1 MTTPQ
6 AIDTDAAAVADGS
19 AAAPDPAETPAVSF
33 DATPEHYRHWTLDLA
48 RAAETGVAYL
58 RLDIAEDGG
67 IVPGYE
73 LKMNSYDL
81 GVDIELYDAT
91 QRLRFEHPEVRAVV
105 VTSAKDRNFCAGAN
119 IRMLAQSSHPWK
131 VNFCKFTNETRNGIE
146 DATANSGQTWIAAV
160 NGTAAGGG
168 YELALACEQIL
179 LIDDNSSAV
188 SLPEVPLLGVLP
200 GTGGLTRV
208 VDKRRV
214 RKDRADVFAT
224 RSEGIRGRQAVEW
237 RLVDETIPKRSWD
250 ETVQARAVEAAAAS
264 SRPADATGIA
274 LPPLQ
279 REETADGIRYRHVSA
294 AFDRARGLVEITV
307 RGPEGG
313 VPESLERVHEL
324 GADFWPLAMTRELD
338 DLILRLR
345 ANELE
350 LGTWVLRTRGD
361 VEDALAMERVI
372 AEHSRDDWL
381 VNEIRHYFKRVLKRL
396 DVTSRSLIAL
406 IEPGSCFAGAL
417 LELALAC
424 DRQYMLDGTLD
435 EEGSEQGDEAQI
447 MLSDSNFGA
456 FPMSNGLT
464 RLGSRFYGDDD
475 HVAKLRQEVGRRI
488 EAREALELG
497 LVTDAPDD
505 IDWDDEIRIMLEE
518 RASLSPDALTGM
530 EANHRFVGPETM
542 ESRIFSRLTAWQN
555 WIFVRPNASGPDGAL
570 RRYGTGRRADFDRKR
585 V

>member
-1 MTTPQ
+1 MSSDEPQ
-6 AIDTDAAAVADGS
+6 
-19 AAAPDPAETPAVSF
+19 VSF
-33 DATPEHYRHWTLDLA
+33 QTSPEQYRHWKLDLDGS
-48 RAAETGVAYL
+48 AETGVAYL

-67 IVPGYE
+67 LVPGYE

-91 QRLRFEHPEVRAVV
+91 QRLRFSHPEVRAVV

-131 VNFCKFTNETRNGIE
+131 VNFCKFTNETRNGME
-146 DATANSGQTWIAAV
+146 DATANSGQTYLAAV

-168 YELALACEQIL
+168 YELALACEKIL

-208 VDKRRV
+208 TDKRRV

-224 RSEGIRGRQAVEW
+224 KSEGVRGKQAVEW
-237 RLVDETIPKRSWD
+237 KLVDEVVPKRQWD
-250 ETVQARAVEAAAAS
+250 ETVAERATEAAARS
-264 SRPADATGIA
+264 SRPQGATGVA
-274 LPPLQ
+274 LPPLEPV
-279 REETADGIRYRHVSA
+279 RTEGEIRYRHVTA
-294 AFDRARGLVEITV
+294 KLDREQGQVEITV
-307 RGPEGG
+307 AGPDGD
-313 VPESLERVHEL
+313 VPDTVERVHEL

-338 DLILRLR
+338 DLILWLR

-350 LGTWVLRTRGD
+350 LGTWVIRTRGD
-361 VEDALAMERVI
+361 VEDALAFERVI
-372 AEHSRDDWL
+372 AEHAGTASAPGDWL

-424 DRQYMLDGTLD
+424 DRQYMLDGLL
-435 EEGSEQGDEAQI
+435 EEDSEESEPAQLV
-447 MLSDSNFGA
+447 LSESNFGA
-456 FPMSNGLT
+456 FPMSNGLS

-475 HVAKLRQEVGRRI
+475 YLAKLRQETGRRLL
-488 EAREALELG
+488 AGEALELG

-505 IDWDDEIRIMLEE
+505 IDWEDEVRIMLEE

-555 WIFVRPNASGPDGAL
+555 WIFVRPNASGPEGAL
-570 RRYGTGRRADFDRKR
+570 RRYGTGRRAEFDRKR

>member
-1 MTTPQ
+1 MTTPVPT
-6 AIDTDAAAVADGS
+6 DPDAAA
-19 AAAPDPAETPAVSF
+19 PPTVSF
-33 DATPEHYRHWTLDLA
+33 DARPETYRHWKLDIVGA
-48 RAAETGVAYL
+48 VAYL
-58 RLDIAEDGG
+58 RLDVDESGG
-67 IVPGYE
+67 LVPGYE

-91 QRLRFEHPEVRAVV
+91 QRLRFEHPHVRAVV
-105 VTSAKDRNFCAGAN
+105 LTSAKDRNFCAGAN
-119 IRMLAQSSHPWK
+119 IRMLAQSPHPWK

-146 DATANSGQTWIAAV
+146 DATSHSGQTWIAAV

-179 LIDDNSSAV
+179 LIDDNSSTVA
-188 SLPEVPLLGVLP
+188 LPEVPLLGVLP
-200 GTGGLTRV
+200 GTGGLTRII
-208 VDKRRV
+208 DKRRV

-224 RSEGIRGRQAVEW
+224 RSEGLRGRQAVEW
-237 RLVDETIPKRSWD
+237 KLVDEVIPKRIWD
-250 ETVQARAVEAAAAS
+250 ETVAARAATAAARS
-264 SRPADATGIA
+264 NRPAPGSGARGVELT
-274 LPPLQ
+274 PLH
-279 REETADGIRYRHVSA
+279 REESEDGIDYRHVRA
-294 AFDRARGLVEITV
+294 RFDRDRGLVEITV
-307 RGPEGG
+307 FGPEGD
-313 VPESLERVHEL
+313 VPDTVERVHEL

-350 LGTWVLRTRGD
+350 LGTWIVRTKGA
-361 VEDALAMERVI
+361 VEDALAFERVI
-372 AEHSRDDWL
+372 AQFSATDWL

-424 DRQYMLDGTLD
+424 DRQYMLDGLMED
-435 EEGSEQGDEAQI
+435 DSGEGEEGEPAQI
-447 MLSDSNFGA
+447 VLSASNFGA
-456 FPMSNGLT
+456 FGMSNGLS
-464 RLGSRFYGDDD
+464 RLASRFHGDDD
-475 HVAKLRQEVGRRI
+475 HVAKLRQETDRRI
-488 EAREALELG
+488 DAAEALELG
-497 LVTDAPDD
+497 LVTEALDD

-570 RRYGTGRRADFDRKR
+570 RRYGTGRRAEFDRRR